1 MNIELIKKK
10 YQDDIEKASHSV
22 SIAEAMNEC
31 LWLGDENHN
40 TIYVN
45 PVYERTSG
53 YSLQECIG
61 KPADFCFDEESK
73 KIIASHHRLRKKGS
87 SSQYEAT
94 IITKDGKKVP
104 VLVSGAP
111 TESGGTIGIF
121 INLTKIKKLTREKL
135 LSDEIIRNST
145 EAIVVLD
152 KNRKIKLWNTGAAK
166 IFGYNEQEVLNKSI
180 DIVIPKEEEEANK
193 AILKEVE
200 VKNFLKN
207 FETHRLA
214 KNGDIVDVS
223 VSVRKVTDEK
233 NQFIGYLLMY
243 QDIRHQKQTAFE
255 LQKRFDAIQ
264 DAYKE
269 LGLQRRHLD
278 YVYEILDAATDDTD
292 LEGLAKLIVSSMC
305 LLTKSDGTVLRLYDK
320 AQDSLKLQACFG
332 VNQKWWDKSKIPFK
346 NSLASDAFKIRRP
359 LIINDVDMAAK
370 HFGLK
375 LTKEA
380 QFKTLILIPLFI
392 GDRILGTISLYAK
405 DPAKFRFI
413 ETDFLEKMGKQCSLA
428 IYTKTI
434 HSI

>member
-1 MNIELIKKK
+1 MSIDTDKEV
-10 YQDDIEKASHSV
+10 YEDAIEKVAHSI
-22 SIAEAMNEC
+22 SIAQAMNEC
-31 LWLGDENHN
+31 LWLGDETNN

-45 PVYERTSG
+45 PVFEKLSG
-53 YSLQECIG
+53 YTLQEWLG
-61 KPADFCFDEESK
+61 KPADFCFDEKSK
-73 KIIASHHRLRKKGS
+73 KIIAEHHRLRKKGV
-87 SSQYEAT
+87 SSQYEGT
-94 IITKDGKKVP
+94 MITKTGKKIP
-104 VLVSGAP
+104 LLLSGAP
-111 TESGGTIGIF
+111 TSTGGSIGIL

-166 IFGYNEQEVLNKSI
+166 IFGYSEHEVLNKSI

-193 AILKEVE
+193 SLLKEVE
-200 VKNFLKN
+200 IKTFLKN

-243 QDIRHQKQTAFE
+243 QDIRQQKQTALE

-278 YVYEILDAATDDTD
+278 YIYEILDAATDDTD
-292 LEGLAKLIVSSMC
+292 LESLAKLIVSSMC

-332 VNQKWWDKSKIPFK
+332 VNQKWWNKSKIPFK

-359 LIINDVDMAAK
+359 LIINDVDMSAR